1 MLRPPPLPAP
11 RIGRPRQPRHVLIAA
26 VIAHLGPSRWLSLS
40 AVSRSRFSSAVP
52 HYLSMTAKLAPTIR
66 LNNGKLIPVLGLGTW
81 KSKPGEVTQAVKAAI
96 DAGYRHIDGAHV
108 YQNEKEV
115 GEGLKAKINEGV
127 VKREDMFIT
136 SKLWNTCHKPEL
148 VVGALK
154 KTLSD
159 LSLDYLDLYLV
170 HWPMA
175 FKEGED
181 LFPTK
186 DGKVQF
192 SDADY
197 VDTWKAME
205 ECVAL
210 GLTKSIGVSNFNS
223 EQLDRLLKVAKIK
236 PVTNQIEVHPYLN
249 QSKLI
254 SYCKERDVLVTA
266 YSPFASPDRPWA
278 KPTDP
283 SLLDDPIIKAIA
295 DKHKK
300 SNAHVIL
307 RYLIQ
312 RGTVPIPKSVTPS
325 RIQTNF
331 QVFDFELTAEEIKT
345 IDGLDC
351 NGRICPFNEA
361 TDHKDWPFNIDF

>member
-1 MLRPPPLPAP
+1 MSTSV
-11 RIGRPRQPRHVLIAA
+11 GRP
-26 VIAHLGPSRWLSLS
+26 
-40 AVSRSRFSSAVP
+40 SRFSGVLP
-52 HYLSMTAKLAPTIR
+52 HYFDMAKLAPTIR

-108 YQNEKEV
+108 YQNEAEV
-115 GEGLKAKINEGV
+115 GAGIKAKIDEGV
-127 VKREDMFIT
+127 VKREDLFIT

-148 VVGALK
+148 VVGACK
-154 KTLSD
+154 KTLAD
-159 LSLDYLDLYLV
+159 LNLDYLDLYLV

-175 FKEGED
+175 FKEGD
-181 LFPTK
+181 QLFPTK
-186 DGKVQF
+186 DGKVEF

-197 VDTWKAME
+197 LDTWKAME
-205 ECVAL
+205 ECVQM
-210 GLTKSIGVSNFNS
+210 GLAKSIGVSNFNS
-223 EQLDRLLKVAKIK
+223 EQLARLLAVAKIK

-254 SYCKERDVLVTA
+254 SYCKERDIVVTA

-283 SLLDDPIIKAIA
+283 SLLDDPVIKTIA

-300 SNAHVIL
+300 NNAHVIL

-325 RIQTNF
+325 RIQSNF
-331 QVFDFELTAEEIKT
+331 EVFDFELTPEEIKT

-351 NGRICPFNEA
+351 GGRICPFNEA
-361 TDHKDWPFNIDF
+361 KDSKDWPFNIEF